1 MMIACGLSLKH
12 RARYGRLK
20 KHGKGVFGLSKQD
33 MGVPSSSQ
41 QGSGI
46 KKDALVV
53 ASAKPKANHENKSVA
68 FAL

>member
-1 MMIACGLSLKH
+1 MRSPMMIACGLSLKH

-20 KHGKGVFGLSKQD
+20 KYGKGMFGLSKQD

-46 KKDALVV
+46 KKDAEPELAVM
-53 ASAKPKANHENKSVA
+53 PRR
-68 FAL
+68 ALKFRF

>member
-1 MMIACGLSLKH
+1 MMIASGLSLKH

-20 KHGKGVFGLSKQD
+20 YGKGMFGLSKQD

-46 KKDALVV
+46 KKDAGPELAVM
-53 ASAKPKANHENKSVA
+53 PRR
-68 FAL
+68 ALKFRF